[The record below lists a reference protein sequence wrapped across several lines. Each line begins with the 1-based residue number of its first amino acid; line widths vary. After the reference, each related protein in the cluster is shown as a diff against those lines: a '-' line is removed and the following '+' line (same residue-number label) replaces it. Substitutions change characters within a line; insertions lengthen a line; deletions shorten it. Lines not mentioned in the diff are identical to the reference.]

1 MVVHRCGNRSRCTC
15 LVVKLAVGAD
25 SPALV
30 GTVEATAA
38 SGATAARSEAS
49 RATLASPAVAAGAQA
64 EVEPWGL
71 ATPQM
76 AEAEA
81 EVWGLPVTQ
90 VAAGAEA

>member
-1 MVVHRCGNRSRCTC
+1 M
-15 LVVKLAVGAD
+15 AVGAD
-25 SPALV
+25 SWDLA
-30 GTVEATAA
+30 GTVEAKAA
-38 SGATAARSEAS
+38 SGATAVRPEAS

-81 EVWGLPVTQ
+81 EVWGLSETQ
-90 VAAGAEA
+90 VAAEAEA